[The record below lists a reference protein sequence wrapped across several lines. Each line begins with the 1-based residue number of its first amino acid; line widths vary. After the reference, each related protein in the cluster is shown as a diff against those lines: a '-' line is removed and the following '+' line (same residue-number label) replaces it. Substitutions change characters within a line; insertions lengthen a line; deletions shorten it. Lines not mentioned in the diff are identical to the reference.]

1 MDCLLQEMGT
11 LPQLSIIKGPTRALQ
26 ANVLH
31 KLFENV
37 ANGESAQK
45 PAVIFAGNESSRH
58 HTYEE
63 IDKITNKIARTIQ
76 ETVQKNNLPRN
87 QDGDYIV
94 AVNMHPS
101 DSLVIVLLSIWKS
114 GCAYLPLD
122 HAFPG
127 PRIEHIIRES
137 RPVMV
142 IYDED
147 SPFYLDTF
155 KLSAGEIFKHS
166 ENQPNTSLNGSPILQ
181 HEKDDL
187 AIVLY
192 TSGSTGVPKGV
203 RLPHKVILNRLQWQF
218 KRFPYSLTE
227 KMCVF
232 KTALTFV
239 DSVSE
244 IWGPL
249 LNGLCILVVP
259 KALTKDPE
267 KLVNLIDEYQIERL
281 VLVPSLLRSILA
293 YLQLQVRKWLEN
305 PNHKPKPFCFALQNN
320 AQALKSLKTWV
331 CSGETLAVSLAEEF
345 FRYFKE
351 NGAKLCNFY
360 GSTEIMGDVTYHV
373 IEAVSQLQHLHKVPI
388 GLPLDNTMIYLLD
401 KDFRPVKA
409 GEVGELFV
417 SGMNLAAGY
426 VNGRDPEKFVEN
438 PLAIDPVFSKLFRT
452 GDFAKI
458 EKGTLVYEGRTDSQV
473 KIRGHRVDLSEV
485 EKAVN
490 SLEGV
495 DKAVVLCYKPGE
507 LSQAL
512 LAFVTTKELLSEHQI
527 EILLRDK
534 LTNYMIPQV
543 ILTEHIPLLVNGK
556 VDRQGLLKMYENT
569 NNNDDSMPEVE
580 ISYEGVPAHQR
591 PAAKD
596 LFETVAAILGRSVRD
611 AISVNA
617 NFYEVGG
624 NSLNSIFTICR
635 LTEKGYHISIGDF
648 ISAIDFG
655 EVLQRMTEDTKIMKQ
670 PPSFAAELLKPDY
683 KTPVLDMVT
692 TSFYNKADL
701 EQEIISELSVSDYDE
716 LMEALWQ
723 PLLDKNLSFVARNEA
738 GKLCGVALNF
748 DARDEP
754 EVEIKSKLNIIFE
767 FLESVEGPIR
777 DQQLPAGKGTI
788 LHSFM
793 MATHSSLT
801 PKENVAVFQFMEEEV
816 QRLAKSRGFAG
827 IFTTNTSPLT
837 QQLGTDVY
845 KYQNMLTYQVNQYVA
860 SDGTKPFGLAP
871 DDKRVIVQ
879 WKPLN

>member
-293 YLQLQVRKWLEN
+293 YLQLQ
-305 PNHKPKPFCFALQNN
+305 NN

-373 IEAVSQLQHLHKVPI
+373 IEAVRQLQHLHKVPI